1 MQLFLIV
8 IFFVFCCSISYIHT
22 SKWIQG
28 GWPFFRWTLHVTDRH
43 SHTLT
48 YCRRDQSYDNTTRH
62 MITRPHCRCN
72 TNLDK
77 PPTFLDEPL
86 TFLGTVL
93 QKKLV
98 PCLLAHWLPR
108 QEFHPHHIL
117 QKMDQKMDDGSW
129 LRLGFL
135 FGKLICQTELSKGL
149 IWPTESSSTGAINMA
164 IWFDRLN
171 CPKDWFGKPNCQM
184 NWSNNRIWQTE
195 LSKRNLFGKW
205 I

>member
-1 MQLFLIV
+1 MQFFLIV
-8 IFFVFCCSISYIHT
+8 IVFVVQFHTYIPP
-22 SKWIQG
+22 SGFKEVDPPSG
-28 GWPFFRWTLHVTDRH
+28 GLFMSLIATLTL
-43 SHTLT
+43 SHTAGET
-48 YCRRDQSYDNTTRH
+48 SH
-62 MITRPHCRCN
+62 MITRPHCCCN

-77 PPTFLDEPL
+77 PPTFLDKPL

-98 PCLLAHWLPR
+98 PCLLAHWLPQ

-135 FGKLICQTELSKGL
+135 FGDLICQTELSKGS
-149 IWPTESSSTGAINMA
+149 IWPTESSSTGAINLA

-171 CPKDWFGKPNCQM
+171 CPKDWFGKLNCQM
-184 NWSNNRIWQTE
+184 DWSDNRIWQTE

-205 I
+205 IWQT